1 MKYTKT
7 LLCCA
12 ASLSLLA
19 CSSTTNAGNY
29 VQTMNQPA
37 AQGGEIKDASTVT
50 LNAKAMN
57 SLKLVVPRQFE
68 LNPDGSYT
76 ITSRGTGT
84 LFVRATVI
92 NEGTRTVQAKWRCK
106 FYDANAMPIGDVE
119 NQQVATNPT
128 GLGWHSMVVY
138 PVNSKG
144 VTDDENYISCSAPT
158 KRAVEFRI
166 ELHDMTNDVTL
177 YK

>member
-12 ASLSLLA
+12 GSLSLLA

-29 VQTMNQPA
+29 IQTMNQPA
-37 AQGGEIKDASTVT
+37 PQGGDVKDVKDIT
-50 LNAKAMN
+50 LNPNSMN
-57 SLKLVVPRQFE
+57 SLKLVVPRNFE
-68 LNPDGSYT
+68 LNQDGSYT
-76 ITSRGTGT
+76 LTKRGTGT
-84 LFVRATVI
+84 LFVRASVI
-92 NEGTRTVQAKWRCK
+92 NEGTRVVQAKWRCK

-119 NQQVATNPT
+119 NQQVATDPT
-128 GLGWHSMVVY
+128 GLGWHTMPVY

-144 VTDDENYISCSAPT
+144 ITDDENYISCAAPT